1 MQGINNLAFGII
13 SVVIFIVVAFALWNI
28 FAPEAGRA
36 AYTGIFGPGGLFGLL
51 IPRNAGQ
58 HLKNSKKKGMTFKF
72 AVMIISVIVVAAI
85 IIGLWTGTLGGAGPA
100 SSSLVDNLF
109 DFATGRLT

>member
-1 MQGINNLAFGII
+1 MRGINNLAFGII
-13 SVVIFIVVAFALWNI
+13 SAVVFAVIAFALWNM

-51 IPRNAGQ
+51 LPRNAGQ
-58 HLKNSKKKGMTFKF
+58 HSKNSKKKGMTFQY
-72 AVMIISVIVVAAI
+72 AIMIISVIVVVAI
-85 IIGLWTGTLGGAGPA
+85 IIGLMSGTIGGAGPA

>member
-51 IPRNAGQ
+51 LPRNTGR
-58 HLKNSKKKGMTFKF
+58 HSKNKGMTFQF
-72 AVMIISVIVVAAI
+72 AVTIITVIVVVAI
-85 IIGLWTGTLGGAGPA
+85 IVGLMSGTLGGAGPA

-109 DFATGRLT
+109 DFATGRIA